1 MGGNRELAERFIAS
15 LEARDW
21 DAWAGLLHPAVVYE
35 IPQSRERIRG
45 RDRYLR
51 FNQEYPGDWHLRPK
65 VTIADE
71 RHAVVW
77 FEWLLDSRTDDAMAF
92 FEFADGLITRVTDF
106 WPEPYEPPPGRE
118 HLVERWLTGPAQQQP
133 AQRRG
138 RVLRGAE
145 DRRGGGR
152 PAGGRTG
159 TSVPRRARRD
169 APSGP
174 AIRMPRVSSPSA
186 ASMVPPPPNDHRPRV
201 MSRASGRPAASR
213 TSRSAACRRLSASD
227 RSAGPV
233 DAEDRPADLG
243 AP

>member
-21 DAWAGLLHPAVVYE
+21 DAWAGLLDPDVIYE

-71 RHAVVW
+71 RHGVVW
-77 FEWLLDSRTDDAMAF
+77 FEWQLDGRIDDGMAF

-118 HLVERWLTGPAQQQP
+118 HLVERWLA
-133 AQRRG
+133 
-138 RVLRGAE
+138 
-145 DRRGGGR
+145 
-152 PAGGRTG
+152 AGGL
-159 TSVPRRARRD
+159 
-169 APSGP
+169 
-174 AIRMPRVSSPSA
+174 IR
-186 ASMVPPPPNDHRPRV
+186 
-201 MSRASGRPAASR
+201 
-213 TSRSAACRRLSASD
+213 
-227 RSAGPV
+227 
-233 DAEDRPADLG
+233 
-243 AP
+243 